1 MCVCVCQ
8 KRLFSG
14 ELGKLPKLSPA
25 EFILNKTEIGIVCN
39 LTTNRNFYNPC
50 RKYNKGTNYINV
62 ESDNPPPFHNKTG
75 TWIY

>member
-8 KRLFSG
+8 KKLFSG

-25 EFILNKTEIGIVCN
+25 EFFLNKIEIGIVCN
-39 LTTNRNFYNPC
+39 FTKNRNFYNPC
-50 RKYNKGTNYINV
+50 RKDNKGTNYIYV